1 MRGGGTER
9 SAIRVYRQV
18 SPNLEG
24 DSLIHRIRRKVGGN
38 GIRRWNSRRSKREMW
53 DLLKGQL
60 KVPKGPLG
68 GGTLGT
74 RPYPK
79 WELETGNINGIILK
93 LGLSRL
99 YRFNN
104 HWIIPGV
111 RIKKRSLQKIKEELH
126 CSCSGSSN
134 QPDKTASQS
143 STVVFSIEKP
153 FKHYISSNLSSR
165 L

>member
-68 GGTLGT
+68 GV
-74 RPYPK
+74 P
-79 WELETGNINGIILK
+79 
-93 LGLSRL
+93 
-99 YRFNN
+99 
-104 HWIIPGV
+104 
-111 RIKKRSLQKIKEELH
+111 
-126 CSCSGSSN
+126 
-134 QPDKTASQS
+134 
-143 STVVFSIEKP
+143 
-153 FKHYISSNLSSR
+153 
-165 L
+165 